1 MATNA
6 QALIDLPKQL
16 LNHIVSSPLREELG
30 STSAM
35 WMNLLHRSC
44 WLTAQLLNPCHSWQV
59 KATPTLIKS
68 MCCIFVKCAIEGVS
82 LEGESGYTR
91 TFCLHLTDQIAQEA
105 LIEALTH
112 IDVDELQAA
121 IQTLQYDKQSRFLPL
136 LENSMCGPLCAD
148 DTDTCSAIEV
158 VERCVLHLIP
168 S

>member
-1 MATNA
+1 MCRKICFFRCSNRSHRASFIATNA
-6 QALIDLPKQL
+6 QALTDVPKQL
-16 LNHIVSSPLREELG
+16 LNHIATSPSCEELG

-35 WMNLLHRSC
+35 WTNLLHRSC

-59 KATPTLIKS
+59 KATATLIKS

-82 LEGESGYTR
+82 LDGESGCAL
-91 TFCLHLTDQIAQEA
+91 TFCLHLTDPIAREA

-136 LENSMCGPLCAD
+136 LENSMCGPL
-148 DTDTCSAIEV
+148 
-158 VERCVLHLIP
+158 
-168 S
+168 